1 MPNLQLYD
9 KLLQFPL
16 FQGLSRSDLMQ
27 IVTHTKLDFR
37 KFAAGKRIV
46 KEGEVCNR
54 LFFIIN
60 GTLTAETV
68 ADDHSY
74 TFTEEL
80 SAPHIIQPESLFGL
94 SQRYRCTYRART
106 DINVITIDK
115 KEIMNLSDSL
125 IVFRLNILNIY
136 ATQTQKLLR
145 MPWARCPH
153 TLRGRIVRFF
163 LTHCQHPAGRKTIHI
178 YMERLACEMND
189 SRLDVSR
196 ALNAIQADGLIE
208 LSRGRI
214 VIPSLERL
222 LSFPM
227 ENDSS
232 TGH

>member
-1 MPNLQLYD
+1 MPTLQLYD

-27 IVTHTKLDFR
+27 IAAHTKLDFR
-37 KFAAGKRIV
+37 KFAAGKRV
-46 KEGEVCNR
+46 VREGKPCDR
-54 LFFIIN
+54 LYFLIN
-60 GTLTAETV
+60 GTMTAETS
-68 ADDHSY
+68 ADDYSY

-94 SQRYRCTYRART
+94 SQRYRCTYHALT
-106 DINVITIDK
+106 DISVISIDK
-115 KEIMNLSDSL
+115 KEIVNLSDNL

-136 ATQTQKLLR
+136 ATQTQR
-145 MPWARCPH
+145 MMRLPWARCPR

-163 LTHCQHPAGRKTIHI
+163 LIHSQHPAGRKTIHI
-178 YMERLACEMND
+178 IMKRLASEMND
-189 SRLDVSR
+189 SRIDVSR
-196 ALNAIQADGLIE
+196 ALNEMQADGLIE

-227 ENDSS
+227 EN
-232 TGH
+232 T